1 MNQQLLKVILALVD
15 EEGLDQVHEVVAVT
29 DETVH
34 ENLRVVVER
43 HALIEAS
50 LVCLCAANPEVMAR
64 RVFDD
69 AVAVSDDEHVPGEL
83 ERASQCFLAVLCSQD
98 GVMWLP
104 SDSEPEVFCERFVQV
119 LERHQNGGADGG
131 HPETGEV
138 LDGEVIIRFE
148 LFRVRNDL

>member
-15 EEGLDQVHEVVAVT
+15 EEGLDQMHEVVTVT

-43 HALIEAS
+43 HAFIEAF
-50 LVCLCAANPEVMAR
+50 LVVLCAANPEVMAR

-69 AVAVSDDEHVPGEL
+69 AKAIRNDENVPGEL
-83 ERASQCFLAVLCSQD
+83 ERASQCLLGVLCFQD
-98 GVMWLP
+98 RVMLLP
-104 SDSEPEVFCERFVQV
+104 SNPEPEVFCERFIQV
-119 LERHQNGGADGG
+119 LESHQNGRADGG

-138 LDGEVIIRFE
+138 LDGEVVIRLE
-148 LFRVRNDL
+148 LFCVWNYL